1 MARVNDPQETIP
13 KIIDEI
19 DRIREELFTV
29 QKALEKL
36 EVVKSI
42 RSTDD
47 GATLEKFDGKK
58 PLTP

>member
-1 MARVNDPQETIP
+1 MARVNHPPETIV

-42 RSTDD
+42 RSTD
-47 GATLEKFDGKK
+47 GGNARKG
-58 PLTP
+58 